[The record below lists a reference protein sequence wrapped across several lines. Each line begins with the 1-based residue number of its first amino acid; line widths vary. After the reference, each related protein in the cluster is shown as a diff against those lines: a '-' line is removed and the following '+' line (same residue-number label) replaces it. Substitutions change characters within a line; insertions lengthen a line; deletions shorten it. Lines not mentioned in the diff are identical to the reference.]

1 MYYYLSVGVTVI
13 KYKLKTLLRRGGLKL
28 KLISFVFLAILVA
41 ISVQNLFSIPMMES
55 YIKQKAFEVSTTT
68 IERISDFS
76 SFALLERTY
85 ENRLSL
91 DDAIKKVQNS
101 NIDGLIGVSIY
112 QRQKI
117 NENIRFNYLC
127 GFGEDVKNI
136 PVDKELQTLLNN
148 ATNEDVTYSDYTLQS
163 KNKKINTYRF
173 IRPIIYKYQNCTIL
187 LGVAI
192 LYYNKNAIN
201 NIIDTML
208 DYMFTVTTIVLLVAI
223 LFVYFIGVRFTRPI
237 LEITH
242 AAASI
247 AQGNLNIK
255 LNINTNDEIEHL
267 AYHFN
272 AMVSGLKEKKK
283 MQKFVSDSTMDMI
296 KSGSMRHNMLGGEYR
311 ILTIF
316 FSDIRGFT
324 AMSENKKPSEVIS
337 IINFYLN
344 LQSKIITDN
353 GGNIDKFIGDEIMAS
368 FSGDDGTDNAVKAG
382 LQIQAAIKREN
393 KKRKL
398 EGKTVCEVGIGIN
411 RGEVIVGNIGSH
423 EHMDFTVVGSVVNV
437 ASRLCSTAKPG
448 KVIVDKSSYD
458 RASCRYNVE
467 LQTPFAIKGI
477 SYPIDTYAVS
487 NGVDTDE

>member
-1 MYYYLSVGVTVI
+1 MCHKTSMGVVTI
-13 KYKLKTLLRRGGLKL
+13 KYKFRTLLRMGGLKL
-28 KLISFVFLAILVA
+28 KLISFVFLAILAA
-41 ISVQNLFSIPMMES
+41 ITVQNIFAIPMMKS
-55 YIKQKAFEVSTTT
+55 YIEKKAFEVSTTT

-117 NENIRFNYLC
+117 DENIKFNYLS
-127 GFGEDVKNI
+127 GFGDDFSKAPI
-136 PVDKELQTLLNN
+136 DKKLQTALNN
-148 ATNEDVTYSDYTLQS
+148 ATNEDVTYSDYVVQS

-173 IRPIIYKYQNCTIL
+173 IRPIIYQYQNNTIL

-192 LYYNKNAIN
+192 LYYDKNAIN
-201 NIIDTML
+201 NIINTML

-242 AAASI
+242 AATSI

-311 ILTIF
+311 TLTIL

-324 AMSENKKPSEVIS
+324 AMSEKKKPSEVIS

-344 LQSKIITDN
+344 LQAQIIRDN

-368 FSGDDGTDNAVKAG
+368 FSGDDATNKAVKSG
-382 LQIQAAIKREN
+382 LQIQATIEKEN
-393 KKRKL
+393 KKR
-398 EGKTVCEVGIGIN
+398 ETAGQTVCEVGIGIN

-467 LQTPFAIKGI
+467 LQTPFSIKGI
-477 SYPIDTYAVS
+477 SYPIDTYSVS
-487 NGVDTDE
+487 NGVDT